1 MDLNDKIV
9 IYRTADGQTTVDVR
23 MDGDTVWLSQAQMA
37 ELFQKDRTVIG
48 RHINN
53 IYKEHELE
61 RETTCANFAHVGK
74 DADQTYQTALYNLDV
89 IISVGYRVKSQ
100 RGTQF
105 RIWANKVLKDYLVKG
120 YAVNKVLTEQRYT
133 ELKQLVAV
141 LGRTVKAQETLTS
154 DDALNLVEVV
164 SDYAYALDTLD
175 KYDYQQLTVDQTTNE
190 AKFHAT
196 YEGAMQTIEELKAKF
211 GGSQWFAHEKDDS
224 FKSSIG
230 QIYQTFGG
238 QDLYPSVEEK
248 AAMLLYLVTKNHSFS
263 DGNKRIAA
271 TLFLWFMAGNGI
283 LYNSDG
289 TKRIAD
295 NTLVALTLMIA
306 ESRTEEK
313 DVMVKVV
320 VNLINKITGSWKCKS
335 NNCLYNII
343 KINTLVKIYRSIDSN
358 ETLQKVKMADMI
370 NLLFE
375 YHKEICQLSKFVY
388 VFIFYSDKKLVQP
401 FGYVR

>member
-1 MDLNDKIV
+1 MELNDKIV

-23 MDGDTVWLSQAQMA
+23 MDGDTVWISQAQMA

-61 RETTCANFAHVGK
+61 RETTCANFAHMGK
-74 DADQTYQTALYNLDV
+74 DADQTYQTVLYNLDV

-105 RIWANKVLKDYLVKG
+105 RIWANKVLKEYLVKG
-120 YAVNKVLTEQRYT
+120 YAINKTLAEQRYA
-133 ELKQLVAV
+133 ELKQLVSV
-141 LGRTVKAQETLTS
+141 LGRTVKAQESLAS
-154 DDALNLVEVV
+154 DEAFGLVEVV
-164 SDYAYALDTLD
+164 ADYAYALDTLD
-175 KYDYQQLTVDQTTNE
+175 KYDYQQLAVEQTTNE
-190 AKFHAT
+190 EKFHAT
-196 YEGAMQTIEELKAKF
+196 YEGAMQAIESLKAKF
-211 GGSQWFAHEKDDS
+211 GGSEWFGNEKDDS

-283 LYNSDG
+283 LYNPDG

-320 VNLINKITGSWKCKS
+320 VNLINR
-335 NNCLYNII
+335 NN
-343 KINTLVKIYRSIDSN
+343 
-358 ETLQKVKMADMI
+358 
-370 NLLFE
+370 
-375 YHKEICQLSKFVY
+375 
-388 VFIFYSDKKLVQP
+388 
-401 FGYVR
+401 

>member
-1 MDLNDKIV
+1 MELNNKIV
-9 IYRTADGQTTVDVR
+9 IYQTADGQTSIDVKLENE
-23 MDGDTVWLSQAQMA
+23 TVWLSQAQMA

-53 IYKEHELE
+53 IFKEGELDKE
-61 RETTCANFAHVGK
+61 MVCAKFAHTTRHGAI
-74 DADQTYQTALYNLDV
+74 ADKEQEKELTLYSLDV

-105 RIWANKVLKDYLVKG
+105 RIWANRILKDYLVKG
-120 YAVNKVLTEQRYT
+120 YAVNKALTEQRYT
-133 ELKQLVAV
+133 ELKQLVSV
-141 LGRTVKAQETLTS
+141 LGRTVKAQEALTT
-154 DDALNLVEVV
+154 DDALSLVSVV
-164 SDYAYALDTLD
+164 SDYTYALDTLD
-175 KYDYQQLTVDQTTNE
+175 KYDYQQLVVEQTTNE
-190 AKFHAT
+190 EKFHAT
-196 YEGAMQTIEELKAKF
+196 YEGAMQAIEELKAKF
-211 GGSQWFAHEKDDS
+211 GGSQWFGNEKDDS

-283 LYNSDG
+283 LYNPDG
-289 TKRIAD
+289 SKRIAD

-320 VNLINKITGSWKCKS
+320 VNLINR
-335 NNCLYNII
+335 NN
-343 KINTLVKIYRSIDSN
+343 
-358 ETLQKVKMADMI
+358 
-370 NLLFE
+370 
-375 YHKEICQLSKFVY
+375 
-388 VFIFYSDKKLVQP
+388 
-401 FGYVR
+401 